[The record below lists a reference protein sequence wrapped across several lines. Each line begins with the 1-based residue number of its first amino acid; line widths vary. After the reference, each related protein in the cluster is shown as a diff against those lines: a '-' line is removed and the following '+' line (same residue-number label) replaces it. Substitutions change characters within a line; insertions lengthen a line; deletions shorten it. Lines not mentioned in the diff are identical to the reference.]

1 MPASLFYYGPL
12 VKRLRQRPL
21 TPLTWVRF
29 PHGSPKNAPQLRLGS
44 FFGASVRGIEQD
56 GRPQAAKNNPA
67 DCFLVRGRWTHG
79 SPRST
84 TSFEVVL
91 FSLYAL
97 FNRCRVKK
105 VTRAGI
111 EKPGPRVQ
119 RTAGQKQPRGL
130 FLGPGRFTFYAPHWS
145 SNRIRCSDGF
155 CFCFYGGYGVIE
167 AIAGFANETVI
178 DFDAHDRFTINYL
191 FLVDDDFFQSAC
203 GPVPHPTS

>member
-1 MPASLFYYGPL
+1 MLPSLGWGVFL
-12 VKRLRQRPL
+12 
-21 TPLTWVRF
+21 
-29 PHGSPKNAPQLRLGS
+29 
-44 FFGASVRGIEQD
+44 GASVRGIEQD

-79 SPRST
+79 SPKST

-111 EKPGPRVQ
+111 EKPVPRVQ

-130 FLGPGRFTFYAPHWS
+130 FLGRGCFTFHAPHWS
-145 SNRIRCSDGF
+145 SDRIRCSDGF

-167 AIAGFANETVI
+167 TIAGFANETVI

-191 FLVDDDFFQSAC
+191 FLVDDDFLN
-203 GPVPHPTS
+203 